1 MQFFETVMGKRFYEG
16 SVPTLIRSLE
26 EQNKL
31 LTEQN
36 ALLEQQLKQNASI
49 MEDMNE
55 KINALIET
63 LKWLR

>member
-16 SVPTLIRSLE
+16 SVPALIRSLE

-49 MEDMNE
+49 METMDE
-55 KINALIET
+55 KMDALIET
-63 LKWLR
+63 LKWLK